1 MQIIPIIL
9 ASFLVTLSFSCASS
23 KNAARD
29 PASSQQ
35 EVNDWIKKYK
45 EARSIS
51 RISTSKSCDLF
62 KELNKLDSPNKET
75 KALLGLREK
84 QTCEP
89 EGFHL
94 VNLEKWLKKDAIFF
108 GLRHTEKKPESF
120 LKYYETY
127 LELDTLERAE
137 VEFLERY
144 RLTKNA
150 HEVAKKKKD
159 TKRLDQLRKN
169 MPLFYVLDQQDVP
182 EEALFEAAYGLRMIR
197 EFGKAK
203 KIYNQII
210 SSTKNQLEN
219 GQNKKEKILMYS
231 KLSRAYELLRTCYR
245 VEENKEQGI
254 VISKKAA
261 QYLKNTYEKNKMR
274 EYATPYTNHVVQL
287 ARDIWTEGQREEGR
301 KLLEDTLK
309 IVKKSASL
317 DQVYW
322 VLGRMKQ
329 EENKFEESIEL
340 FRKALD
346 VNEDKE
352 FGLKLQWLIAWNLKQ
367 HDKHKESIEEFEK
380 LAKMAKKQLN
390 DVNLY
395 KALYWQAQ
403 LLKNQGHE
411 SKYKDLLE
419 DISEDN
425 FFGYYGRL
433 AALELGDV
441 SLFKARSKEP
451 EKSESSV
458 SKEFLD
464 KIRILKLIEE
474 TDVLSSLIQYEWRE
488 LSRSERSSYSK
499 KKEFAFYYHF
509 AELYRQ
515 NQQFIEIF
523 SYDDK
528 LDLYKD
534 HPYFFFPY
542 PHQDLIK
549 HHTSKMNVPKEIVYS
564 LMRQESLFDPKAR
577 SPADAFGLLQLIPR
591 IARLYEKQVG
601 VVFEKHED
609 LYNPEVIVPLGVAH
623 LAKLMAQYHGSM
635 LLTAASY
642 NAGTIPVNG
651 WLKSKDSRNVFE
663 FVENIPY
670 AETEAYVKLVFRN
683 LSFYSFFDEQLSPEQ
698 RISFL
703 KNYFV
708 FKQEIVAG
716 QDLKQ

>member
-1 MQIIPIIL
+1 MQFIQIIL
-9 ASFLVTLSFSCASS
+9 ATILVTVSFSCASS
-23 KNAARD
+23 KSVKRD
-29 PASSQQ
+29 PSSLQQ
-35 EVNDWIKKYK
+35 EVNEWVKKYK

-62 KELNKLDSPNKET
+62 RELKKTNSPNKET
-75 KALLGLREK
+75 QALLSLREK

-94 VNLEKWLKKDAIFF
+94 VNLEKWLKKDAVFF
-108 GLRHTEKKPESF
+108 GLRHTERKPESF
-120 LKYYETY
+120 LKYYEAY
-127 LELDTLERAE
+127 QELDTLERGE

-144 RLTKNA
+144 RLVKSA
-150 HEVAKKKKD
+150 HEAAKRKKD
-159 TKRLDQLRKN
+159 TKSLELLRKN
-169 MPLFYVLDQQDVP
+169 MPLFYVLDQLTVP
-182 EEALFEAAYGLRMIR
+182 EDSLFEAAYGLRMIR
-197 EFGKAK
+197 EFAKAK
-203 KIYNQII
+203 KIYGQII
-210 SSTKNQLEN
+210 DSSKKELEKN
-219 GQNKKEKILMYS
+219 QNKKEKILLYS
-231 KLSRAYELLRTCYR
+231 KLSRAYELLRVCYR
-245 VEENKEQGI
+245 VEENKQQGI
-254 VISKKAA
+254 VVSKKAA
-261 QYLKNTYEKNKMR
+261 QYLKSVYEKNRTR

-287 ARDIWTEGQREEGR
+287 ARDTWTEGRRDEGR

-309 IVKKSASL
+309 VVKKSASL

-340 FRKALD
+340 FRKALE

-367 HDKHKESIEEFEK
+367 HDKQKESLEEFER
-380 LAKMAKKQLN
+380 LAKMAKRQLN
-390 DVNLY
+390 DVNQY

-403 LLKNQGHE
+403 ILKSQGE
-411 SKYKDLLE
+411 ENKYKDILE

-433 AALELGDV
+433 SALELGDA
-441 SLFKARSKEP
+441 SLFKTRKKEP
-451 EKSESSV
+451 EKYEDQV
-458 SKEFLD
+458 SREFLD
-464 KIRILKLIEE
+464 KIRILKLIDEM
-474 TDVLSSLIQYEWRE
+474 DVLSSLIQYEWRD
-488 LSRSERSSYSK
+488 LSRSQRSSYSK
-499 KKEFAFYYHF
+499 KKEFAFYYHY
-509 AELYRQ
+509 AELYKQ

-542 PHQDLIK
+542 PHQELIK

-591 IARLYEKQVG
+591 IARLYEKQAG
-601 VVFEKHED
+601 VVFERHED

-623 LAKLMAQYHGSM
+623 LAKLMALYHGSM

-683 LSFYSFFDEQLSPEQ
+683 LSFYSFFDEQLTPEQ
-698 RISFL
+698 RIGFL

-708 FKQEIVAG
+708 FKQDVVAH
-716 QDLKQ
+716 QEPNP